1 MNQLKQRT
9 TLLTSLILGVG
20 GVLAGTNSVRA
31 AGKTAG
37 ETPGKTA
44 GQPADAGLDTAAI
57 EQLTG
62 AKGALDANEGVFKV
76 SLPRGDIAATA
87 AGVRLTPPLG
97 LTAWAAFTKAGRH
110 TMVMGDIVLL
120 EDQVNPVMSAALDA
134 GLEVT
139 ALHNHF
145 FWDTPKVMFMH
156 VGGMGDQ
163 KDLAGGIG
171 KVFARL
177 KETSG
182 GKGEVLRA
190 ELDPAKTS
198 LTPAKIEAVLK
209 YKGDLKDGVYKV
221 VIGRSTKMGGHTVGK
236 AMGVNTW
243 AAFVGSDEK
252 AVVDGD
258 FAMLESEVQPVLKAL
273 RGGGIDV
280 VAIHNHMTGESPR
293 IIFLH
298 YWGVGSTETLAKTI
312 RAALDQT
319 KHDPPP
325 AP

>member
-1 MNQLKQRT
+1 MSWSAKVLVGLF
-9 TLLTSLILGVG
+9 LLSPV
-20 GVLAGTNSVRA
+20 A
-31 AGKTAG
+31 AAAPKEAS
-37 ETPGKTA
+37 P
-44 GQPADAGLDTAAI
+44 GLDTAAI
-57 EQLTG
+57 EELTG
-62 AKGALDANEGVFKV
+62 AKGTLDAKEGVFKV
-76 SLPRGDIAATA
+76 SLPRGDIKATA
-87 AGVRLTPPLG
+87 AGVRMTPPMG
-97 LTAWAAFTKAGRH
+97 LTAWAAFTKAGKH
-110 TMVMGDIVLL
+110 VMVMGDIVLL

-156 VGGMGDQ
+156 VGGMGDE
-163 KDLAGGIG
+163 KTLAGAVG

-177 KETSG
+177 KDTAG

-190 ELDPAKTS
+190 DIDPAKTT
-198 LTPAKIEAVLK
+198 LAPAKIEAVLG

-221 VIGRSTKMGGHTVGK
+221 VIGRTTKMGGHTVGK

-243 AAFVGSDEK
+243 AAFAGSDDK

-258 FAMLESEVQPVLKAL
+258 FAMLESELQPVLKAL
-273 RGGGIDV
+273 RAGGIDV

-293 IIFLH
+293 IMFLH
-298 YWGVGSTETLAKTI
+298 FWGVGGTEALAKTLK
-312 RAALDQT
+312 AALDQT
-319 KHDPPP
+319 KHLPP